1 MKFKAHHYY
10 KHKAFR
16 DVCIRVIKVS
26 FACEDYVKMKIDY
39 MIIGYGGDLRRVVR
53 DKKYI
58 VETKDFA
65 DWVLISDED
74 VTQK

>member
-1 MKFKAHHYY
+1 MKFKEGYYY

-16 DVCIRVIKVS
+16 DVCIQVVKVS
-26 FACEDYVKMKIDY
+26 FACEEYVKMKIDY
-39 MIIGYGGDLRRVVR
+39 MIIGHEGDLRRVVR

-65 DWVLISDED
+65 DWALINQERN
-74 VTQK
+74 K